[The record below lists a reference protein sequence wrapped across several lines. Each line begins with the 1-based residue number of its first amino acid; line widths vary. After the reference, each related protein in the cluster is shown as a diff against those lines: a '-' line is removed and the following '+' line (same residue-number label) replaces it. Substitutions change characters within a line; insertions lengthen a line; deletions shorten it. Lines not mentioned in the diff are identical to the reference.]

1 MRKNLSLL
9 LALVMAFTVLCGNL
23 GAIAFAEPIGAI
35 TEPIE
40 GTVQLESDLY
50 GNSAV
55 GSKAAVTSANQ
66 YTTRIGMQILEE
78 GGNAV
83 DAAVAMLFANSLTE
97 PGASSLGGA
106 AFMTIYLKDTNEYV
120 CIEGME
126 TVPAAYG
133 IDTLDAI
140 NEGGSEM
147 LVTVPGQVH
156 TALTALEKY
165 GTMTRE
171 QVLAPV
177 IELAEEGFPVFT
189 SFEER
194 ASSKYDTFVS
204 SEQFAEAARIF
215 TNDGLP
221 YAIGDH
227 FSNPDYAETLRKIVD
242 GGIDAFYKG
251 EIAQAIVDFV
261 QEYGGMIT
269 MEDFANYTCVE
280 REPLVTD
287 YHGYTI
293 ITQDQPSNGGA
304 NLIEF
309 MNILENFDLKAMGYN
324 TPEFLFTFNEAYRL
338 CTADSSISSGDPDFM
353 NLPTAKRIDKEYAK
367 ERAALV
373 PAYGQVVASV
383 EPGDLE
389 SSMKDTV
396 LENESP
402 DTTQVAVIDEFGN
415 MVSAT
420 MTIGNYFGDGLVAP
434 GTGFPLNSHL
444 RNVRTT
450 IEDKD
455 NPNFVRGGLR
465 VISTMCPTLVV
476 KDGEPVLAVGSPGS
490 AVIPPLNALMIIG
503 IIEFG
508 IDPQEA
514 INLPRAFCTSAGK
527 PTLQVED
534 RFEYGTVVALE
545 NCGYEIN
552 NRGSWSTGMGSAA
565 LVYRDLENDR
575 VVAAS
580 DPRRQYRSEAY

>member
-1 MRKNLSLL
+1 MKRNLSLL
-9 LALVMAFTVLCGNL
+9 LALLMLVTTLSGFSQAL
-23 GAIAFAEPIGAI
+23 AAPIGAV
-35 TEPIE
+35 TPQA
-40 GTVQLESDLY
+40 GANVLATDLY

-55 GSKAAVTSANQ
+55 GSKAAVTSANE
-66 YTTRIGMQILEE
+66 YTTHIGMQILKE

-106 AFMTIYLKDTNEYV
+106 CFYTIYLKETDQYI
-120 CIEGME
+120 CIEGLE

-140 NEGGSEM
+140 NAGGSEM
-147 LVTVPGQVH
+147 KVTVPGQVH
-156 TALTALEKY
+156 AALTALEKY

-177 IELAEEGFPVFT
+177 IKLAEEGFDVFT

-204 SEQFAEAARIF
+204 TEQFAEAAKVF

-227 FSNPDYAETLRKIVD
+227 FTNPDFAATLRKISE

-251 EIAQAIVDFV
+251 EIAQTIVDFV
-261 QEYGGMIT
+261 QQYGGMIT

-287 YHGYTI
+287 YRGYTV
-293 ITQDQPSNGGA
+293 ITQNQPSNGGA

-309 MNILENFDLKAMGYN
+309 LNILENFDLKAMGYN

-338 CTADSSISSGDPDFM
+338 CSADSGISSGDPDFM
-353 NLPTAKRIDKEYAK
+353 NLPTAKRVDKAYAK

-373 PAYGQVVASV
+373 PAFGQVVPVV

-389 SSMKDTV
+389 SSMKDAISGK
-396 LENESP
+396 ESS
-402 DTTQVAVIDEFGN
+402 DTTQIAVIDEFGN

-450 IEDKD
+450 IEYKD

-465 VISTMCPTLVV
+465 VISTMCPSLVV
-476 KDGEPVLAVGSPGS
+476 KDGEPVLALGSPGS

-514 INLPRAFCTSAGK
+514 INLPRAFCTNAAS
-527 PTLQVED
+527 PVLQIED
-534 RFEYGTVVALE
+534 RYEYKSVVSLE
-545 NCGYEIN
+545 NCGYTIKN
-552 NRGSWSTGMGSAA
+552 TGSWSTGMGSAA
-565 LVYRDLENDR
+565 LVYIDTENDR

>member
-1 MRKNLSLL
+1 MKKTLSLI
-9 LALVMAFTVLCGNL
+9 LALLMLLSVFSA
-23 GAIAFAEPIGAI
+23 ASADPIGAVKPAADANVLA
-35 TEPIE
+35 T
-40 GTVQLESDLY
+40 DLY
-50 GNSAV
+50 GNSAT
-55 GSKAAVTSANQ
+55 GAKAAVTSANE
-66 YTTRIGMQILEE
+66 YTTHIGMEILKA

-97 PGASSLGGA
+97 PGASSIGGA
-106 AFMTIYLKDTNEYV
+106 CFMTIYLKESDSYI
-120 CIEGME
+120 CIEGLE

-140 NEGGSEM
+140 NAGGSEM
-147 LVTVPGQVH
+147 KVTVPGQVH
-156 TALTALEKY
+156 AALTALEKY
-165 GTMTRE
+165 GTMSRE

-177 IELAEEGFPVFT
+177 IKLAEEGFDVFT

-204 SEQFAEAARIF
+204 TEQFAEAAKVF

-221 YAIGDH
+221 YSLGDH
-227 FSNPDYAETLRKIVD
+227 FTNPDFANTLRKIAD

-251 EIAQAIVDFV
+251 EIAQTIVDFV
-261 QEYGGMIT
+261 QQYGGMIS

-280 REPLVTD
+280 RQPLVTD
-287 YHGYTI
+287 YQGYTI

-309 MNILENFDLKAMGYN
+309 MNILENFDLKKMGYN
-324 TPEFLFTFNEAYRL
+324 SPEFLFVFNEAYRL

-353 NLPTAKRIDKEYAK
+353 NLPTAKRIDKAYAK

-373 PAYGQVVASV
+373 PAYGQVVEV
-383 EPGDLE
+383 VNPGDLE
-389 SSMKDTV
+389 SFMEDTV
-396 LENESP
+396 IKNESK
-402 DTTQVAVIDEFGN
+402 DTTQIAVIDEFGN
-415 MVSAT
+415 MVSST

-450 IEDKD
+450 IEYKD

-476 KDGEPVLAVGSPGS
+476 KDGEPVLALGSPGS
-490 AVIPPLNALMIIG
+490 AVIPPLNALMIIA

-514 INLPRAFCTSAGK
+514 INLPRAFCTSAGA
-527 PTLQVED
+527 PSLLVED
-534 RFEYGTVVALE
+534 RFEYKTVVALE
-545 NCGYEIN
+545 GTGYKIN

-565 LVYRDLENDR
+565 LVYKDVENDR
-575 VVAAS
+575 IVAAS